1 MSYRIQSTLFLALA
15 VGLGQPAVAAAQT
28 LSKTQLQGE
37 VERLQAELN
46 TLKAQLAEQN
56 HQTQATAPSVQ
67 ESTSST
73 PVKPAA
79 VAEKQKMSK
88 PKSALTIGGGLVTE
102 YQYQRPDNTG
112 GHLILDY
119 LDLNVRGYYG
129 RHWTYADDER
139 FSTVNIKNHAYLH
152 YGWFAY
158 NFGEKHHRQQIKFG
172 LFHEPFG
179 NLPYGYDSFWGSLA
193 YYAGFTDHQAAG
205 IGYRLEDGPWQV
217 NLAAFKNDNLG
228 QPSTYAGGV
237 ATDGYHS
244 DNGGAVRLAY
254 HWRGS
259 TRERHAV
266 FSVAA
271 KGGQL
276 QAGDRQGTRWAVT
289 AAMNGTWG
297 PWNLKLQAVD
307 YAYNVP
313 RNASYGGVILPR
325 SSIIAENYGFAYR
338 MPARGQLYGASL
350 KRSFSVHWGPV
361 HTVSLYDD
369 YGYLHVGTSGGFND
383 GTVTRPHRVGDVQ
396 MNVAGVEFA
405 ANPIYVWADVISG
418 RNAAMAFTGPDDGAW
433 HTRFNLAI
441 GAYFD
446 GTIKN

>member
-1 MSYRIQSTLFLALA
+1 MSYQMQRMVLVALV
-15 VGLGQPAVAAAQT
+15 VGLGQPVVAAAQT
-28 LSKTQLQGE
+28 PSKAQLQSE
-37 VERLQAELN
+37 VERLQRELDV
-46 TLKAQLAEQN
+46 LKAQLARS
-56 HQTQATAPSVQ
+56 HPQTQPTTISGQKVAHT
-67 ESTSST
+67 STTQTGTVAAKKKKPQST
-73 PVKPAA
+73 
-79 VAEKQKMSK
+79 
-88 PKSALTIGGGLVTE
+88 SALTIGGGLVTE

-119 LDLNVRGYYG
+119 LDLNVHGHYG
-129 RHWTYADDER
+129 KHWIYAADER

-158 NFGEKHHRQQIKFG
+158 NFGKNYQQQQIKFG

-193 YYAGFTDHQAAG
+193 YYAGFTDHQGAG
-205 IGYRLEDGPWQV
+205 VGYRLQDGPWQV

-237 ATDGYHS
+237 PTDGYHS

-254 HWRGS
+254 HWRGNA
-259 TRERHAV
+259 RDHRAV

-276 QAGDRQGTRWAVT
+276 QAGDRQGSRWAVT
-289 AAMNGTWG
+289 AAMDGTWG
-297 PWNLKLQAVD
+297 PWNLKLQTVD

-313 RNASYGGVILPR
+313 RDAGYGGMLLPR
-325 SSIIAENYGFAYR
+325 SSIIAENYGFAYH
-338 MPARGQLYGASL
+338 MPAKGQLYGVSL
-350 KRSFSVHWGPV
+350 KRSFPVRWGPV

-369 YGYLHVGTSGGFND
+369 YGYLHVATAGGFNV
-383 GTVTRPHRVGDVQ
+383 GSVANPHRVGDVQ
-396 MNVAGVEFA
+396 LNVAGVEFA
-405 ANPIYVWADVISG
+405 ANPVYIWADVISG
-418 RNAAMAFTGPDDGAW
+418 RNAAMAFDGPDDGAW

>member
-1 MSYRIQSTLFLALA
+1 MSYKTRQAILIAFA
-15 VGLGQPAVAAAQT
+15 VYLGQPTHVLAQT
-28 LSKTQLQGE
+28 MSKAQ
-37 VERLQAELN
+37 LQAEVENLQRELDA
-46 TLKAQLAEQN
+46 LKAQLARQHPQSQTTSTTKQN
-56 HQTQATAPSVQ
+56 ARA
-67 ESTSST
+67 ST
-73 PVKPAA
+73 PVQATSVAAKSVQRKPT
-79 VAEKQKMSK
+79 
-88 PKSALTIGGGLVTE
+88 SALTIGGGLVTE

-119 LDLNVRGYYG
+119 LDLNVHGYYG
-129 RHWTYADDER
+129 KHWTYAADER

-158 NFGEKHHRQQIKFG
+158 NFAKKYEPQQIKFG

-237 ATDGYHS
+237 PTDGYHS
-244 DNGGAVRLAY
+244 DNGGALRVAY
-254 HWRGS
+254 RWRGQQ
-259 TRERHAV
+259 RDRHAV

-276 QAGDRQGTRWAVT
+276 QAGDRQGSRWAVT
-289 AAMNGTWG
+289 AAMDGTWG

-307 YAYNVP
+307 YAFNVP
-313 RNASYGGVILPR
+313 RNASYAGVVLPR
-325 SSIIAENYGFAYR
+325 SSIIAQNYGFAYH
-338 MPARGQLYGASL
+338 MPAKGQLYGASL
-350 KRSFSVHWGPV
+350 ERTFAVRWGPV
-361 HTVSLYDD
+361 HTVRLYDD
-369 YGYLHVGTSGGFND
+369 YGYLHVGTAGGFND
-383 GTVTRPHRVGDVQ
+383 GTVAHPHRVGDVQ
-396 MNVAGVEFA
+396 LNVAGIEFA
-405 ANPIYVWADVISG
+405 ANPVYVWADVISG
-418 RNAAMAFTGPDDGAW
+418 RNAAMAFDGPDDGAW